1 MKRNSKWIPAGRVM
15 ILLSLVILFFNA
27 YSFFR
32 EVRRTMIY
40 NSRTYGLEV
49 LNDYFDSGNYYEI
62 YMKTTQNRYSE
73 KQPVVDV
80 SQYEA
85 FGQYYHNYI
94 MARTHADNRKYLDR
108 MKEAR
113 AKVTWKKI
121 LNQMDRLEAEL
132 P

>member
-85 FGQYYHNYI
+85 FGRYYHAYTL
-94 MARTHADNRKYLDR
+94 ARIYEDNGKYLTR
-108 MKEAR
+108 MAEEKE
-113 AKVTWKKI
+113 KITWKKI
-121 LNQMDRLEAEL
+121 LTVIDELESEMN
-132 P
+132 